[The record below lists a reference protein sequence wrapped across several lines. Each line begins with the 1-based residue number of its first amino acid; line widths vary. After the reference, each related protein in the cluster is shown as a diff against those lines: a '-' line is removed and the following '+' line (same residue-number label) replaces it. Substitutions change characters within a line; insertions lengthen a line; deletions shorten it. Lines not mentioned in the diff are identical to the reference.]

1 MPNDR
6 LCRVPPHFL
15 FNIYDKMEYFLLDSN
30 DKIGYSKYM
39 FRSIVF
45 FVLRI
50 SLIAALWAFVW
61 KFIEPKTQ
69 LMRVL
74 RAALLVL
81 GLLVLLAML
90 KITGQ

>member
-1 MPNDR
+1 MG
-6 LCRVPPHFL
+6 
-15 FNIYDKMEYFLLDSN
+15 YFLLDCDVN
-30 DKIGYSKYM
+30 IGYYKYM
-39 FRSIVF
+39 FRDLILF
-45 FVLRI
+45 ILRI
-50 SLIAALWAFVW
+50 SLIVALWAFVW

-81 GLLVLLAML
+81 GLLVILAMI